1 MSKLKDTLS
10 NLAKEYQESI
20 QSEIQKEDLVSK
32 GDLKNSIT
40 YEMTKDGF
48 IIKSDEKYAYV
59 LGSNGYL
66 KKWDKPPA
74 NKLAEWAKRKRMRPL
89 FRDKKGRFKK
99 LTESSY
105 LSLGFALAKS
115 MNGEGKRNVGK
126 NGSVKRFG
134 YRGSRI
140 IQKVNMRL
148 EGKVEG
154 EITEAFELDLVQ
166 GMKQDFKFDNIK
178 IQ

>member
-10 NLAKEYQESI
+10 KLAKEYQESI

-48 IIKSDEKYAYV
+48 IIKSDEKYAYI

-89 FRDKKGRFKK
+89 FRDSRGRFKK

-115 MNGEGKRNVGK
+115 INK
-126 NGSVKRFG
+126 NGTVKRYG